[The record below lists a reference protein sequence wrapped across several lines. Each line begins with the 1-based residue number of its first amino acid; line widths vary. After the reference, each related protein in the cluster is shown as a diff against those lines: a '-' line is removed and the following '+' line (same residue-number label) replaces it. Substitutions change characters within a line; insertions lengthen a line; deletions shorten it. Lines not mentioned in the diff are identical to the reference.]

1 MLASRDLAPEGDRMR
16 IRRPAI
22 SAMIGLVLL
31 ALGQAPGR
39 AGGVAD
45 FYRGKELRLII
56 GAQGGGGYD
65 IYARA
70 LAKHLGEHIPGNPS
84 IVPRDMPA
92 GGGLAAAN
100 HIYNVASRDGSA
112 IGAIQNTVPFEPFFN
127 NRQAQFDAT
136 QLNWLGTPTS
146 ETAMYLVWH
155 ASKIQSLQDARNKE
169 MIAGGGGA
177 ASTPV
182 FYGRIFNQILGL
194 KARFVNGYPGQ
205 NEILLAME
213 SGEVEAMTSPFWSSI
228 RTARPD
234 WIPQHLVRVL
244 FQYGQKQHPDLAGV
258 PFGLD
263 LIDQEADKILLR
275 AASAPLVP
283 GRPFAAPPG
292 VPADRLAALRAA
304 MMATFQDPAFRAD
317 CVDQRLD
324 CSDPK
329 SGEEIASLIRAAYGA
344 PPDIRQRLIDI
355 YQSGQSAEERR

>member
-1 MLASRDLAPEGDRMR
+1 MHHRHPTS
-16 IRRPAI
+16 
-22 SAMIGLVLL
+22 SAALGPVLL
-31 ALGQAPGR
+31 GLMLLAAGPAR
-39 AGGVAD
+39 ARAEGVAD

-56 GAQGGGGYD
+56 GASVGGGYD
-65 IYARA
+65 IYARTI
-70 LAKHLGEHIPGNPS
+70 AKHLGEHIPGNPN
-84 IVPRDMPA
+84 IVPQDMPA

-100 HIYNVASRDGSA
+100 HIYNVASRDGTV
-112 IGAIQNTVPFEPFFN
+112 IGAMQNTVPFEPFFY

-136 QLNWLGTPTS
+136 RLNWLGTPTS
-146 ETAMYLVWH
+146 EVAMYLVWH
-155 ASKIQSLQDARNKE
+155 ASKIRSLQDAQTKE
-169 MIAGGGGA
+169 MIAGGAGA

-244 FQYGQKQHPDLAGV
+244 FQYGAKPLPDLAGV
-258 PFGLD
+258 PYALD
-263 LIDQEADKILLR
+263 LIDNAADKILLT
-275 AASAPLVP
+275 AASAPLGL

-304 MMATFQDPAFRAD
+304 MLATFNDPAFRAD
-317 CVDQRLD
+317 CVQQRLE
-324 CSDPK
+324 CSDPR
-329 SGEEIASLIRAAYGA
+329 SGDEIVGLIRAAYEV
-344 PPDIRQRLIDI
+344 PEDVRKRLIEI
-355 YQSGQSAEERR
+355 YQLGQGAEEKR

>member
-1 MLASRDLAPEGDRMR
+1 MHTRHPIIAAAVGLSFLAAGLAP
-16 IRRPAI
+16 A
-22 SAMIGLVLL
+22 
-31 ALGQAPGR
+31 R
-39 AGGVAD
+39 ADSVAD

-56 GAQGGGGYD
+56 GASVGGGYD

-70 LAKHLGEHIPGNPS
+70 IAKHLGEHIPGNPG
-84 IVPRDMPA
+84 IVPQDMPA

-100 HIYNVASRDGSA
+100 HIYNVASRDGTV
-112 IGAIQNTVPFEPFFN
+112 IGAMQNTVPFEPFFN

-136 QLNWLGTPTS
+136 RLSWLGTPTG
-146 ETAMYLVWH
+146 EVAMYLLWH
-155 ASKIQSLQDARNKE
+155 ASKIQSLQDAQTHE
-169 MIAGGGGA
+169 MIAGGAGA

-213 SGEVEAMTSPFWSSI
+213 NGEVEAMTSPFWSSI

-244 FQYGQKQHPDLAGV
+244 FQYGERPHPDLAGV
-258 PFGLD
+258 PFALD
-263 LIDQEADKILLR
+263 LLDREADKILLR
-275 AASAPLVP
+275 AASAPLGL
-283 GRPFAAPPG
+283 GRPLAAPPG

-304 MMATFQDPAFRAD
+304 TMATLADPAFRAD
-317 CVDQRLD
+317 CMQQRLE

-329 SGEEIASLIRAAYGA
+329 SGDEVADLIGAAYRA

-355 YQSGQSAEERR
+355 YQLGQSGEERK

>member
-1 MLASRDLAPEGDRMR
+1 MVGGMR
-16 IRRPAI
+16 KLCFTL
-22 SAMIGLVLL
+22 SAVVGL
-31 ALGQAPGR
+31 ALPGLALLGLWPAPAR
-39 AGGVAD
+39 ADGVAD

-56 GAQGGGGYD
+56 GASVGGGYD

-70 LAKHLGEHIPGNPS
+70 IASHLGRHIPGNPS
-84 IVPRDMPA
+84 IVPQDMPA

-100 HIYNVASRDGSA
+100 HIYNVASRDGTV

-136 QLNWLGTPTS
+136 RLAWLGTPTS

-155 ASKIQSLQDARNKE
+155 ASKIATLQDARSRE
-169 MIAGGGGA
+169 MIAGGAGA

-234 WIPQHLVRVL
+234 WIPQHLVRIL
-244 FQYGQKQHPDLAGV
+244 FQYGQKPHPDLAGV

-263 LIDQEADKILLR
+263 LLDREADKVLLR
-275 AASAPLVP
+275 AASAPLGL

-292 VPADRLAALRAA
+292 VPAERLAALRAA
-304 MMATFQDPAFRAD
+304 MMATFADPAFQAD
-317 CVDQRLD
+317 CVAQRLD

-329 SGEEIASLIRAAYGA
+329 GGEEIASLIAQAYA
-344 PPDIRQRLIDI
+344 TPPEIRTRLIDI
-355 YQSGQSAEERR
+355 YQLGQGVEEKK